1 MFNKN
6 TVLTSAYFFRGWRV
20 YIYVY
25 MDIMFNISQN
35 KKKLKDLFVNRP
47 IRPIRP
53 TRPIRPPRHN
63 SGWRPRRKGRALDP
77 EGRLYGKGRQR
88 KI

>member
-47 IRPIRP
+47 
-53 TRPIRPPRHN
+53 TRPIRPIRHN
-63 SGWRPRRKGRALDP
+63 KTFSRKKNAINPIGFWSPIYPL
-77 EGRLYGKGRQR
+77 
-88 KI
+88 